1 MKLDIILNMRGY
13 ALSLLQA
20 GVIVSLYE
28 GPRYRADLAR
38 LLETD
43 DPSVSRAADTLTEKG
58 LVEKKYKIE
67 KAGKATKT
75 ALFVLTEKGMS
86 IFQ

>member
-1 MKLDIILNMRGY
+1 MIDVLLNMRGY

-20 GVIVSLYE
+20 GVIVSLYD
-28 GPRYRADLAR
+28 GPMYRADLAR

-43 DPSVSRAADTLTEKG
+43 DPSIGRAGDTLAEKG
-58 LVEKKYKIE
+58 LVEKRYKIE
-67 KAGKATKT
+67 KVGKATKT